1 MTKQNQVCLQISLL
15 VIKSKLEIE
24 TDNNERS
31 IPIKE
36 NKDWA
41 EIQTKM
47 KDWFGLEILPP
58 QYEKKISREIK
69 VE

>member
-1 MTKQNQVCLQISLL
+1 MTKQNQVLPSDQSI
-15 VIKSKLEIE
+15 VIKSKLEIK
-24 TDNNERS
+24 TDDNERS

-58 QYEKKISREIK
+58 QYKKKISREIK

>member
-1 MTKQNQVCLQISLL
+1 
-15 VIKSKLEIE
+15 LEIE

-58 QYEKKISREIK
+58 QYEKKL
-69 VE
+69 VEK